1 MLRLL
6 FVWLFFSAPLMA
18 EELSLRGFYT
28 VGVNWVDSDVDWDTY
43 KYISRFDN
51 QANITEYTRL
61 GLNLSAPL
69 TDYWTFYGQ
78 VLAQQYDDDADALRL
93 LAAQPLPLPLP
104 KTPHPRCLLL
114 RLGFLKVAWFM
125 R

>member
-28 VGVNWVDSDVDWDTY
+28 VGVNWVDSDVDWR
-43 KYISRFDN
+43 SSWHRVW
-51 QANITEYTRL
+51 QSSCR
-61 GLNLSAPL
+61 
-69 TDYWTFYGQ
+69 
-78 VLAQQYDDDADALRL
+78 V
-93 LAAQPLPLPLP
+93 
-104 KTPHPRCLLL
+104 
-114 RLGFLKVAWFM
+114 GFEFWRNSF